1 MKGKKK
7 DISEG
12 KEDRDSTVNANPEK
26 ELIKEELMK
35 KCTSPPFPQA
45 LHGKKGIKNASEILE
60 VLRQVKVN
68 IPLLDMIKQVPSYA
82 KFLKDLCTIKR
93 GLNVNKKAFLT
104 EQVSAIIQCK
114 SPLKYKDP
122 GCPTISV
129 MIRGKVVEKALLDLG
144 ASVNLL
150 PYSVYKQLGLGEL
163 KPTSITL
170 SLADRSVKIPRG
182 IIEDVLVQ
190 VDNFY
195 YPVDF
200 IVLDT
205 DSLVKEAN
213 YVAIILGR
221 PFLATS
227 NAIINCRNG
236 LMQLTFGN
244 MTLELNIFHMSKKL
258 ITPEEEEGPEEVCI
272 IDTLVEEHCNQNMQD
287 ELNESL
293 EDLEE
298 GLSEL
303 ADVLA
308 TLQGWRRK
316 EEILPLFNKEEGQ
329 DDEISL
335 HEVLKRCKKAIGW
348 QISDLKGISPL
359 VCTHHIYMEEEAK
372 PIRQPQRRL
381 NPHLQEVVRTEV
393 LKLLQAGIIYPISDS
408 PWVSSTQVVPKKSG
422 ITIVQNEK
430 GEEIAT
436 RLTSGWR
443 VCIDYRKLN
452 VVTRKY
458 HFPLPFIDQVLE
470 RVSGHPFYCFLDGYS
485 GYFQIEID
493 VEDQEKTTFTCPFGT
508 YTYRRMPFGLCN
520 APATFQRCML
530 SIFSDMVE
538 RIMEV
543 FIDDITIYGGT
554 FKECLVNLE
563 AVLKRCIEK
572 DLVLN
577 WEKCHF
583 MVHQGIVLGHIIFEK
598 GIEVNKAKVELIAK
612 LPSPTTEKGV
622 RQFLG
627 HAGFYRRFIQDFSK
641 LSRPLCELLAK
652 DAMSYTWPKRR
663 WDKVLT
669 KQSERHHIE
678 REGRGKTWTLRGG
691 QRGYIALKLGKGLEA
706 VKIVK
711 GLTGISSFLG
721 SGVDKKKLR
730 FERSPE
736 RGLGHLVRES
746 GSRPGVKFP
755 IGALARAREVPSGSE
770 LIDGALNTATS
781 GHALGPVVG
790 PSAVSEALPSG
801 VPSYKSPHNAAAY
814 GTSGRLSMVILA
826 LSLTSVAAGVDLSS
840 VGGGFGQLMAADH
853 DAKKAYTTSEKVSL
867 IFPTPD
873 FPTELNSRAG
883 LMTEHNASKTL
894 NEAQRNYITTEKEL
908 LAVVF
913 SLDKFRAYLVG
924 SFIIVFTDHSALK
937 YLLTK
942 LAIAH
947 NSHVLP
953 INDDF
958 PEESLMLLEKA
969 PWYAHIANYLVTGEV
984 PREWKA
990 QYRKHFFAKI
1000 HAYYWEEPF
1009 LFKYCAD
1016 QIIRKCVPEEEQQGI
1031 LNHCHENA
1039 CGGHFASQ
1047 KTAMKVL
1054 QSGFTWPSLFKDSH
1068 IMCRSCD
1075 RCQRLGKLTKR
1086 NQMPMNPILIVD
1098 LFDVWGIDF
1107 MGPFPMSFGNSYIL
1121 VGVDYVSKWVE
1132 AIPCKHN
1139 VHRVVLKFLK
1149 ENIFSRFGVPK
1160 AIISDGGTHFCN
1172 KPFEA
1177 LLAKYGVKH
1186 KLATPYHPQTSGQ
1199 VELANREIK
1208 NILMKVVI
1216 TSRKDW
1222 SIKLHDSLWAYRT
1235 AYKTILGMS
1244 PYRLVYG
1251 KACHLPMEVEYKA
1264 WWVIKRLNM
1273 DLIRAGAKRCL
1284 DLNEMEELRND
1295 AYINSKVAKQRM
1307 KKWHDQLISNK
1318 ELRKRQRVLLYD
1330 SRLHIFPGKLKSRWI
1345 GLFIIH
1351 QVHLNGVVELLNSN
1365 GINTFRVNGHRL
1377 KPFIEPFKPEKE
1389 EINLL
1394 EPQKA

>member
-1 MKGKKK
+1 MSCCYIF
-7 DISEG
+7 ISYG
-12 KEDRDSTVNANPEK
+12 H
-26 ELIKEELMK
+26 
-35 KCTSPPFPQA
+35 Q
-45 LHGKKGIKNASEILE
+45 
-60 VLRQVKVN
+60 
-68 IPLLDMIKQVPSYA
+68 
-82 KFLKDLCTIKR
+82 
-93 GLNVNKKAFLT
+93 
-104 EQVSAIIQCK
+104 
-114 SPLKYKDP
+114 
-122 GCPTISV
+122 
-129 MIRGKVVEKALLDLG
+129 
-144 ASVNLL
+144 
-150 PYSVYKQLGLGEL
+150 
-163 KPTSITL
+163 
-170 SLADRSVKIPRG
+170 
-182 IIEDVLVQ
+182 
-190 VDNFY
+190 
-195 YPVDF
+195 
-200 IVLDT
+200 
-205 DSLVKEAN
+205 
-213 YVAIILGR
+213 
-221 PFLATS
+221 
-227 NAIINCRNG
+227 
-236 LMQLTFGN
+236 
-244 MTLELNIFHMSKKL
+244 
-258 ITPEEEEGPEEVCI
+258 
-272 IDTLVEEHCNQNMQD
+272 
-287 ELNESL
+287 
-293 EDLEE
+293 
-298 GLSEL
+298 
-303 ADVLA
+303 
-308 TLQGWRRK
+308 
-316 EEILPLFNKEEGQ
+316 
-329 DDEISL
+329 EISL
-335 HEVLKRCKKAIGW
+335 LEVLKRCKKAIGW

-408 PWVSSTQVVPKKSG
+408 PWVSPTQVVPKKSG
-422 ITIVQNEK
+422 ITVVQNEK

-452 VVTRKY
+452 AVTRKD

-508 YTYRRMPFGLCN
+508 YAYRRMPFGLCN

-543 FIDDITIYGGT
+543 FMDDITIYGGT
-554 FKECLVNLE
+554 FEECLVNLE

-583 MVHQGIVLGHIIFEK
+583 MVRQGIVLGHIISEK
-598 GIEVNKAKVELIAK
+598 GIMKLIK
-612 LPSPTTEKGV
+612 QRWNLLPNCHPQPLKGV

-652 DAMSYTWPKRR
+652 DAKFV
-663 WDKVLT
+663 WDERCQKSFDQLKQFLTTAPIVRAPNWQLPFEVMCDASDFAIGAVL
-669 KQSERHHIE
+669 
-678 REGRGKTWTLRGG
+678 G
-691 QRGYIALKLGKGLEA
+691 QREDGK
-706 VKIVK
+706 
-711 GLTGISSFLG
+711 
-721 SGVDKKKLR
+721 
-730 FERSPE
+730 P
-736 RGLGHLVRES
+736 
-746 GSRPGVKFP
+746 
-755 IGALARAREVPSGSE
+755 
-770 LIDGALNTATS
+770 
-781 GHALGPVVG
+781 
-790 PSAVSEALPSG
+790 
-801 VPSYKSPHNAAAY
+801 Y
-814 GTSGRLSMVILA
+814 VI
-826 LSLTSVAAGVDLSS
+826 
-840 VGGGFGQLMAADH
+840 
-853 DAKKAYTTSEKVSL
+853 YY
-867 IFPTPD
+867 
-873 FPTELNSRAG
+873 
-883 LMTEHNASKTL
+883 ASKTL
-894 NEAQRNYITTEKEL
+894 NEAQRNYTTTEKEL

-913 SLDKFRAYLVG
+913 ALDKFRAYLVG

-942 LAIAH
+942 QDAKARLAIAH

-984 PREWKA
+984 PSEWKA
-990 QYRKHFFAKI
+990 QDRKHFFAKI

-1031 LNHCHENA
+1031 LSHCHENA

-1098 LFDVWGIDF
+1098 LF
-1107 MGPFPMSFGNSYIL
+1107 MFG
-1121 VGVDYVSKWVE
+1121 

-1139 VHRVVLKFLK
+1139 DHRVVLKFLK

-1160 AIISDGGTHFCN
+1160 AIISDG
-1172 KPFEA
+1172 
-1177 LLAKYGVKH
+1177 
-1186 KLATPYHPQTSGQ
+1186 
-1199 VELANREIK
+1199 
-1208 NILMKVVI
+1208 
-1216 TSRKDW
+1216 
-1222 SIKLHDSLWAYRT
+1222 
-1235 AYKTILGMS
+1235 
-1244 PYRLVYG
+1244 
-1251 KACHLPMEVEYKA
+1251 ACHLPVEVEYKA
-1264 WWVIKRLNM
+1264 WWAIKRLNM

-1318 ELRKRQRVLLYD
+1318 ELRKGQRVLLYD

-1345 GLFIIH
+1345 ESMVIASSHSLSRSSQKRRKSTSLSHKKPDQRREELQENRKKLLRADAIPSSSEPSQAPPFVDQPMPHQSPLLQERQLSHHFHSITPCHSGGTTSSLFFNRFYH
-1351 QVHLNGVVELLNSN
+1351 
-1365 GINTFRVNGHRL
+1365 
-1377 KPFIEPFKPEKE
+1377 IEDNVQLGWGES
-1389 EINLL
+1389 
-1394 EPQKA
+1394 